1 MPLLDGV
8 WIVFL
13 AHHTVSIIIQRG
25 RGSSAGGGGGGVSL
39 WRGVKPTIPA
49 PRALTIDKAFVRDVL
64 CIDAR
69 PLNLESC
76 T

>member
-1 MPLLDGV
+1 
-8 WIVFL
+8 
-13 AHHTVSIIIQRG
+13 
-25 RGSSAGGGGGGVSL
+25 VSL

-76 T
+76 IWWKRDTERTVYSCSFSLVLAISTRSLHKAMKSAV

>member
-1 MPLLDGV
+1 MDFFFSPPHCQHDY
-8 WIVFL
+8 
-13 AHHTVSIIIQRG
+13 RG
-25 RGSSAGGGGGGVSL
+25 GEGERRRGSGAGSGGRVSL

-76 T
+76 I